1 MAQPNRSSSMSDT
14 AVGLPD
20 ASPRT
25 TWTSRVRWAISI
37 LVAALLVLLA
47 GQRSERT
54 EHAYQ
59 VHALKRA
66 IEVHALGLR
75 GEASK
80 YAYLPFTAAQHPDI
94 VATLRDPGNAV
105 LRELANRYLEEV
117 NRRAGSDALYVLDAV
132 GMTVVASNWNQ
143 PQSFVGQNY
152 SRRPYFIDS
161 SQGRSGQ
168 FYGVGI
174 TTGEPGLFLSVPV
187 REGGTIVGVV
197 AVKVNLRQIMAT
209 WADTLDPVML
219 ADAKGIFF
227 LGSVASWMYQPSR
240 ALSQEDLAWLER
252 HKVYGPFNAFVPVP
266 WAVEQVPG
274 QAGYLL
280 KTRIEGR
287 ERRLLA
293 VDETLPQLGWT
304 LTVTS
309 DYGRVVAARNRTWMV
324 GGLAASLLLLGALYW
339 QLRERRHAEQRNA
352 RQQLEVRVIERTQQL
367 SDAHAFRKAMEES
380 LLVGMRARDLEGRII
395 YVNPAL
401 CAMTGYRA
409 DELIGKLPPYAYWH
423 PQDTDKHKR
432 ESDAALSGD
441 APATGFESR
450 IRHRD
455 GHDVITM
462 VYTAPLI
469 DGTGQHKGWMS
480 SVVDIS
486 DRKEAELRETISRAE
501 AEHAQRLA
509 LLGEMA
515 STMAHELS
523 QPLTA
528 MSNNA
533 NAAEESARRGNQG
546 LLLDSLERI
555 KAQVQRTAGI
565 VRGIKDMARLRTPG
579 MQACAMNE
587 VVVNVL
593 ALLKP
598 EIRMYRAR
606 VTTRLQEDLPL
617 VTGDTV
623 LLGQVLLN
631 LIVNSLQA
639 FAEDSTT
646 PREITIHTTSDGSS
660 VRVTVE
666 DNGPGV
672 APAVEA
678 HMFEAFFTTK
688 ADGLGLG
695 LKNCRTIVESHQGR
709 LTFEHRAGGGAVFI
723 LQLKANA

>member
-1 MAQPNRSSSMSDT
+1 MSDT
-14 AVGLPD
+14 EVGLPD
-20 ASPRT
+20 DSLRT
-25 TWTSRVRWAISI
+25 TWPSRARWGISI

-47 GQRSERT
+47 GQWSLRT
-54 EHAYQ
+54 EHALQ
-59 VHALKRA
+59 ANALERA
-66 IEVHALGLR
+66 LDVHALGLR

-80 YAYLPFTAAQHPDI
+80 YAYLPFTAAQHADI
-94 VATLRDPGNAV
+94 VATLRDPGNPA
-105 LRELANRYLEEV
+105 LRERGNRYLEGV
-117 NRRAGSDALYVLDAV
+117 NRRAGSEALYVMDAV
-132 GMTVVASNWNQ
+132 GMTLVASNWNQ
-143 PQSFVGQNY
+143 PQSFVGQDYAN
-152 SRRPYFIDS
+152 RPYFIDA

-187 REGGTIVGVV
+187 RDDGAIVGVV
-197 AVKVNLRQIMAT
+197 AVKVSLGQIQAT
-209 WADTLDPVML
+209 WKDALDPVMV
-219 ADAKGIFF
+219 ADAKGIFV
-227 LGSVASWMYQPSR
+227 LGSVKSWMYQPSR
-240 ALSQEDLAWLER
+240 NLSKDDLAWLAR
-252 HKVYGPFNAFVPVP
+252 HEVYGPRNAFAQVP

-280 KTRIEGR
+280 KTRIDGR

-293 VDETLPQLGWT
+293 VDAALPQLGWT

-324 GGLAASLLLLGALYW
+324 GGLGASLLLLGALYW
-339 QLRERRHAEQRNA
+339 QLRERRYAEQRNA
-352 RQQLEVRVIERTQQL
+352 RQQLEVRVTERTQQL

-409 DELIGKLPPYAYWH
+409 DELMGKLPPYAYWH
-423 PQDTDKHKR
+423 PEDSEKHMR
-432 ESDAALSGD
+432 ESDAVLSGD

-450 IRHRD
+450 IRHRN

-462 VYTAPLI
+462 VYSAPLI

-486 DRKEAELRETISRAE
+486 ARKEAELRETLSRAE

-533 NAAEESARRGNQG
+533 NAAEESAKRGNQAM
-546 LLLDSLERI
+546 LLDSLGRI

-587 VVVNVL
+587 VVANVL

-598 EIRMYRAR
+598 EIRLYRAR

-639 FAEDSTT
+639 FAPDTAV
-646 PREITIHTTSDGSS
+646 PREITIHATSDGSS
-660 VRVTVE
+660 VRVSVA

-672 APAVEA
+672 APAAEA

-709 LTFEHRAGGGAVFI
+709 LTFEHRAGGGAVFT
-723 LQLKANA
+723 LHLKANA